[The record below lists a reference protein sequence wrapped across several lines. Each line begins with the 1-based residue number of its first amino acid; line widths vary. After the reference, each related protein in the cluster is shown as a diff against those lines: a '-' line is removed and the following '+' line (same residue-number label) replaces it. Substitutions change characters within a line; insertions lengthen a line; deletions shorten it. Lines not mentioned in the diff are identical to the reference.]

1 MAAMLGEE
9 FVDVF
14 FFGEESDDLVRAPI
28 HEGDLRAAHRQCD
41 VAAPEEYGDE
51 PGDVVL
57 DEAVRGFGKSIPQ
70 GCHRGLG
77 MHEGV
82 ALDIGADIRERTFV
96 RRAARAFRL
105 LFSP

>member
-1 MAAMLGEE
+1 
-9 FVDVF
+9 
-14 FFGEESDDLVRAPI
+14 
-28 HEGDLRAAHRQCD
+28 
-41 VAAPEEYGDE
+41 
-51 PGDVVL
+51 
-57 DEAVRGFGKSIPQ
+57 
-70 GCHRGLG
+70 